1 MVLQNI
7 NENAALV
14 QMQWE
19 CSFVMH
25 WPNILYSVNAT
36 LNLFTQPEVLA
47 GNPGQGSKRV
57 NPADRPEECSILV
70 LQGESEYFGGKIQIT
85 FKTNTKEVNVLVP
98 RNLGFSS
105 DYEMLSK
112 TFGAFMDH
120 LELRMY
126 AAK

>member
-7 NENAALV
+7 NENAAWV

-36 LNLFTQPEVLA
+36 LNLFTQHEVLV
-47 GNPGQGSKRV
+47 GNPGQGSQKIS
-57 NPADRPEECSILV
+57 PIDRPAECSMLV

-85 FKTNTKEVNVLVP
+85 FKTNTKEVIVLVP
-98 RNLGFSS
+98 KNLGFSS
-105 DYEMLSK
+105 DYEMLAK